1 MDEPWGDRRD
11 EGCAPTRWVFEQ
23 VRAGAD
29 DAQTAQ
35 EKVNRADRELFNL
48 VACM

>member
-1 MDEPWGDRRD
+1 MDDPGGDRRY
-11 EGCAPTRWVFEQ
+11 EGWATIRWVFEQ

-29 DAQTAQ
+29 DAQTAP
-35 EKVNRADRELFNL
+35 EKVNRAHRELFNL